1 MKDGKAGDNHP
12 EMRFFLVDN
21 IFPAIEPEPGRML
34 LLGSDGT
41 WGEIVPREVLA
52 DEGSPEV
59 SEETFLPVV
68 AGLTSNDNGTV

>member
-1 MKDGKAGDNHP
+1 
-12 EMRFFLVDN
+12 
-21 IFPAIEPEPGRML
+21 ML